1 MKQDT
6 VETKLVGAQ
15 VDLNLLAR
23 IRGQARREDRD
34 VAKLVRQ
41 ALRQYLALALANA
54 NGEDTT
60 KETK

>member
-41 ALRQYLALALANA
+41 ALRQYLALANA